1 MYLLMGNLSV
11 TTTFFLFKRV
21 YYIFYILI
29 RMLTLLFFSLGSQW
43 AKYGVFDYVFEQQ
56 IKLNKGKN
64 TITLLSATVGF
75 AVINLNNLY
84 NHLLK

>member
-1 MYLLMGNLSV
+1 
-11 TTTFFLFKRV
+11 LF
-21 YYIFYILI
+21 
-29 RMLTLLFFSLGSQW
+29 LGSQW